1 MGVLSFAFGQLM
13 TYLVLGIVVAGV
25 MKLFTIA
32 TELGEIKDLLGEIK
46 RGLSNAATGPGLR
59 PPSVASPEHL
69 LRAVNAAG
77 QDAPLDSPPL
87 YDEEILKKLRE

>member
-1 MGVLSFAFGQLM
+1 MGLLSMAFGQLM

-25 MKLFTIA
+25 MKLFQVA

-46 RGLSNAATGPGLR
+46 RSLSDAATR
-59 PPSVASPEHL
+59 PAAPPPPLASPAHL
-69 LRAVNAAG
+69 MRAVNAEAEE
-77 QDAPLDSPPL
+77 AAPL